1 MVSHRRS
8 LDFLFLPLSLSLAR
22 ADPCQTN
29 EFTPSKDGGLVNDI
43 LFRVPKPDGSGSW
56 QNNFIETMANS
67 RGPEG
72 KASMTVEGKMF
83 GLTFH
88 EQWYV
93 LGKGEGF
100 RVVSYI
106 GDTQQGPYEGAFV
119 FTDTKDALLGPEG
132 AKRRTQID
140 AIVSTAGLDPKQ
152 MQPIDN
158 TCPDNTQAAGVSAAE
173 AAKEKL
179 EWKDVYELTE
189 WFRPGTIKRSADFDP
204 NRM

>member
-1 MVSHRRS
+1 MCG
-8 LDFLFLPLSLSLAR
+8 FLC

-29 EFTPSKDGGLVNDI
+29 EFTKAADGGLDNDI

-56 QNNFIETMANS
+56 TNNFKESMANS
-67 RGPEG
+67 KGPEG

-152 MQPIDN
+152 MQTIDN
-158 TCPDNTQAAGVSAAE
+158 TCSDNTQAAGVSAAE

-204 NRM
+204 TRM